1 MPMQII
7 STSNIMAG
15 NGEVQE
21 VLVQFSGT
29 NLSHVDYIS
38 GTVKLSSTFH
48 NLSTEEK
55 NKAVLDKIK
64 AEFWPEPFN
73 EDKIDSISSVVSK
86 FTTDMKKDLETVTE
100 QVSTVKITADGI
112 SSVVSENTRINAQLV
127 EQMNK
132 VTKLV
137 LQSEISPDDYADII
151 SVFPEWKTDTNYKAG
166 EVVRYN
172 FSAWEVIQDHTSQ
185 EDWSP
190 ELAASLFKQVTPKK
204 TTDPETGEEVEI
216 IPDFVKPTGAHDV
229 YMIGDKVQF
238 EGKTYESIIDN
249 NTYSPLEY
257 AQGWKEI

>member
-15 NGEVQE
+15 NGEIQE

-38 GTVKLSSTFH
+38 GTVKLSSSFH

-55 NKAVLDKIK
+55 NNAVLDKIK

-73 EDKIDSISSVVSK
+73 EDKIDSISSIVSQ
-86 FTTDMKKDLETVTE
+86 FTIDIKNDMELVETKI
-100 QVSTVKITADGI
+100 STVEATANGV
-112 SSVVSENTRINAQLV
+112 SVTVSENATSTAQLV

-132 VTKLV
+132 VAKLV

-166 EVVRYN
+166 DVVRYN

-204 TTDPETGEEVEI
+204 TTDPETGEDVEI

-238 EGKTYESIIDN
+238 ESKTYESVIDN

-257 AQGWKEI
+257 PQGWKEI

>member
-48 NLSTEEK
+48 NLSTEDK

-73 EDKIDSISSVVSK
+73 EDKIDSISSTVSQ
-86 FTTDMKKDLETVTE
+86 FVTTIKKDMELVETKI
-100 QVSTVKITADGI
+100 STVEGTANGINVVVTQNATSTAQVIEQLNKIAK
-112 SSVVSENTRINAQLV
+112 Q
-127 EQMNK
+127 
-132 VTKLV
+132 V
-137 LQSEISPDDYADII
+137 LKSEISQEDYEEII
-151 SVFPEWKTDTNYKAG
+151 AVFPEWKTDTNYKAG

-172 FSAWEVIQDHTSQ
+172 LTAWEVIQDHTSQ

-190 ELAASLFKQVTPKK
+190 ELAVSLFKQVTPKK
-204 TTDPETGEEVEI
+204 ATDPETGEEIEI

-238 EGKTYESIIDN
+238 ENKTYESVIDN
-249 NTYSPLEY
+249 NTYSPTEY